1 MTAPAGWDKGQTY
14 HTGLHPTRIEKDS
27 RTSLELKFL
36 TFLDQ
41 YRVEELFVYREKI
54 KRNFEARNYY
64 VDVHIEHLD
73 LYDRQ
78 FSDKLKET
86 PADLLPLFESAVEKF
101 ARKLLHDIDVEIP
114 PFQVVLR
121 APQKANVLMRE
132 LNANHISK
140 LIRITG
146 IVISATNLTSKAT
159 HVQIMCKTCRHFK
172 MLPVA
177 SGFTGVQLP
186 RTCDSDPSGVGPKDC
201 GIDPF
206 VIIHD
211 RCTYVDQQVL
221 KIQESPDFLPVGDLP
236 RHITVYLDRY
246 LTDKAVPGRRV
257 NIVGIYDVFNN
268 NNSNKK
274 KSQGIGT
281 RIPYIRALGLEFD
294 MVQDGQGIA
303 TFTHTEEEEIIAM
316 SRRPN
321 FYRTFT
327 SSIAPSI
334 YGNHDIK
341 EAITCLL
348 FGGSKKI
355 LADGMRLRGDI
366 NVLLLGDPG
375 TAKSQFLKFVQQ
387 VAPVAVYT
395 SGKGSSAAG
404 LTAAVV
410 RDGPS
415 REFRLEGGAMVLADG
430 GVICIDEFDKMREED
445 RVAIHEAMEQQTIS
459 IAKAGITTILNSRTS
474 ILAAANPIKGRYDD
488 TKAPNEN
495 IDFQAT
501 ILSRFD
507 MIFIVKDGHDEMR
520 DKDIA
525 RHVMMVHMNRAAP
538 ESSAGEI
545 DITKMKKYISYART
559 RCAPRISP
567 EASEKLSSHFVKI
580 RAEASRADQNKHGH
594 SSIPITIRQ
603 LEAIVRIS
611 ESMAKATLSPRVT
624 GQHVDHAMRLF
635 KNSTMN
641 ALSSCDIP
649 GMHHS
654 EARRQIEIVEEEIKR
669 RIAIGSRAST
679 QRIIKEF
686 ERQFKPEVVQR
697 AIDILARRE
706 VLQYRNQRKV
716 ILRIGP

>member
-1 MTAPAGWDKGQTY
+1 MAAPFGWDKGQTY
-14 HTGLHPTRIEKDS
+14 HTGLHPTRVEKDS
-27 RTSLELKFL
+27 RTSLEIKFIN
-36 TFLDQ
+36 FLDQ
-41 YRVEELFVYREKI
+41 FRVEEHFIY
-54 KRNFEARNYY
+54 RNFEGRNYY
-64 VDVHIEHLD
+64 VDVSIEHLD
-73 LYDRQ
+73 AYDRK
-78 FSDKLKET
+78 FSDKLKAT
-86 PADLLPLFESAVEKF
+86 PSDMMPLFESAVQKF
-101 ARKLLHDIDVEIP
+101 ARKLLIEVDIEIP

-121 APQKANVLMRE
+121 APQKANIMMRE
-132 LNANHISK
+132 LNADHISK
-140 LIRITG
+140 LIRISG

-177 SGFTGVQLP
+177 SGFSGVQLP

-221 KIQESPDFLPVGDLP
+221 KIQEAPDFLPVGDLP

-246 LTDKAVPGRRV
+246 LADRAVPGRRV
-257 NIVGIYDVFNN
+257 NIVGIYDVFN

-281 RIPYIRALGLEFD
+281 RIPYIRSLGLEFD
-294 MVQDGQGIA
+294 MDQDGQGLA
-303 TFTHTEEEEIIAM
+303 TFTHAEEEEIIAM

-321 FYRTFT
+321 FHKVFT

-334 YGNHDIK
+334 YGNH
-341 EAITCLL
+341 AITCLL

-355 LADGMRLRGDI
+355 LADKMKLRGDI

-474 ILAAANPIKGRYDD
+474 VLAAANPIK
-488 TKAPNEN
+488 
-495 IDFQAT
+495 AT

-507 MIFIVKDGHDEMR
+507 MIFIVKDSHDERR

-525 RHVMMVHMNRAAP
+525 KHVMMVHMNRAPP
-538 ESSAGEI
+538 ESSVGEI
-545 DITKMKKYISYART
+545 DVSKMKKYISYART
-559 RCAPRISP
+559 RCAPRLSP
-567 EASEKLSSHFVKI
+567 EASEKLSGHFVSI

-603 LEAIVRIS
+603 LEAIIRIS
-611 ESMAKATLSPRVT
+611 ESMAKVTLSPRVT
-624 GQHVDHAMRLF
+624 IQNVEQAMRLF
-635 KNSTMN
+635 KHSTMN

-669 RIAIGSRAST
+669 RIAVGSRAST

-706 VLQYRNQRKV
+706 E
-716 ILRIGP
+716 ITLRVMIYDVVPVANNLGGD

>member
-1 MTAPAGWDKGQTY
+1 MAAPFGWDKGKTY
-14 HTGLHPTRIEKDS
+14 HTGLHPTRVEKDS
-27 RTSLELKFL
+27 RTSLELKFI

-41 YRVEELFVYREKI
+41 FRVEEHFIYREKI
-54 KRNFEARNYY
+54 KRNFEGRNYY
-64 VDVHIEHLD
+64 VDVSIEHLD
-73 LYDRQ
+73 AYDRK

-86 PADLLPLFESAVEKF
+86 PADMMPLFESAVQSF
-101 ARKLLHDIDVEIP
+101 ARKLLVEVDIEIP

-121 APQKANVLMRE
+121 APQKANIMMRE
-132 LNANHISK
+132 LNADHISK
-140 LIRITG
+140 LIRISG

-177 SGFTGVQLP
+177 SGFSGVQLP
-186 RTCDSDPSGVGPKDC
+186 RTFGPKDC

-221 KIQESPDFLPVGDLP
+221 KIQEAPDFLPVGDLP

-246 LTDKAVPGRRV
+246 LADRAVPGRRV
-257 NIVGIYDVFNN
+257 NIVGIYDVFN

-281 RIPYIRALGLEFD
+281 RIPYIRSLGLEFD
-294 MVQDGQGIA
+294 MDQDGQGLA
-303 TFTHTEEEEIIAM
+303 TFTHAEEEEIIAM

-321 FYRTFT
+321 FHKIFT
-327 SSIAPSI
+327 NSIAPSI

-355 LADGMRLRGDI
+355 LADGMKLRGDI

-474 ILAAANPIKGRYDD
+474 VLAAANPIKGRYDD
-488 TKAPNEN
+488 MKAPNE
-495 IDFQAT
+495 
-501 ILSRFD
+501 
-507 MIFIVKDGHDEMR
+507 
-520 DKDIA
+520 
-525 RHVMMVHMNRAAP
+525 
-538 ESSAGEI
+538 
-545 DITKMKKYISYART
+545 
-559 RCAPRISP
+559 
-567 EASEKLSSHFVKI
+567 
-580 RAEASRADQNKHGH
+580 
-594 SSIPITIRQ
+594 
-603 LEAIVRIS
+603 
-611 ESMAKATLSPRVT
+611 
-624 GQHVDHAMRLF
+624 
-635 KNSTMN
+635 
-641 ALSSCDIP
+641 
-649 GMHHS
+649 
-654 EARRQIEIVEEEIKR
+654 
-669 RIAIGSRAST
+669 
-679 QRIIKEF
+679 
-686 ERQFKPEVVQR
+686 
-697 AIDILARRE
+697 
-706 VLQYRNQRKV
+706 
-716 ILRIGP
+716 

>member
-1 MTAPAGWDKGQTY
+1 MTAPVGWDKGQTY
-14 HTGLHPTRIEKDS
+14 HAGLHPTRIEKDS

-36 TFLDQ
+36 NFLDQ

-78 FSDKLKET
+78 FSDRLKEA
-86 PADLLPLFESAVEKF
+86 PADLLPLFESAVQKF
-101 ARKLLHDIDVEIP
+101 ARKLLQDVEAEIP
-114 PFQVVLR
+114 SFQVVLR
-121 APQKANVLMRE
+121 APQKANILMRE

-201 GIDPF
+201 GLDPF

-246 LTDKAVPGRRV
+246 LTDRAVPGRRV

-268 NNSNKK
+268 NNSNK
-274 KSQGIGT
+274 GIGT

-294 MVQDGQGIA
+294 MVQDGQGTA

-321 FYRTFT
+321 FYKTFM

-341 EAITCLL
+341 DAITCLL

-355 LADGMRLRGDI
+355 LADGMKLRGDI
-366 NVLLLGDPG
+366 NILLLGDPG

-545 DITKMKKYISYART
+545 DIAKMKKYISYART

-567 EASEKLSSHFVKI
+567 EASEKLSNYFVKI

-611 ESMAKATLSPRVT
+611 ESIAKVTLCPRVAA
-624 GQHVDHAMRLF
+624 QHVDHAIRLF
-635 KNSTMN
+635 KNSTMS
-641 ALSSCDIP
+641 ALSSTDIP

-716 ILRIGP
+716 ILRIGAN